1 MKHIKASV
9 VTWADAIM
17 AGDIAD
23 PCIATSESK
32 QMLSTLLLT
41 NNLPSMVV
49 LADVGM
55 SAAFRNDHELERQRS
70 NQNASL
76 TTPRSNK

>member
-1 MKHIKASV
+1 
-9 VTWADAIM
+9 M

-49 LADVGM
+49 LADVGSLLLSGM
-55 SAAFRNDHELERQRS
+55 IMNWKDNDPTRMFR
-70 NQNASL
+70 
-76 TTPRSNK
+76 